1 LRIRETQKTLLGK
14 RRPKVRGPGDPNPDK
29 KRRFP
34 RPNYATLGNHEAKG
48 ARVIEKFTFELHAP
62 KVPVEKIILVK
73 DDFELR
79 NHVVLKLLGYLI
91 YYEPG
96 LKVEISADMH
106 YKPDLLV
113 PGEHTPKV
121 WIDCG
126 KITMKKMESL
136 SAKLRNTRVIF
147 MKENKRELESFK
159 KLVDK
164 KASETGHFEYL
175 AFEPGFVLSLA
186 NALQRTNHITLYEVI
201 ENVIGIA
208 LNDEVF
214 ESILYH

>member
-1 LRIRETQKTLLGK
+1 MLFRSKEDT
-14 RRPKVRGPGDPNPDK
+14 
-29 KRRFP
+29 
-34 RPNYATLGNHEAKG
+34 
-48 ARVIEKFTFELHAP
+48 
-62 KVPVEKIILVK
+62 
-73 DDFELR
+73 ELR

-96 LKVEISADMH
+96 LKVEISAEMH

-126 KITMKKMESL
+126 QVTMRKMESL
-136 SAKLRNTRVIF
+136 SSKLRNTRVIF
-147 MKENKRELESFK
+147 IKETKRELESFK

-164 KASETGHFEYL
+164 KAAGTEHFEYL

-186 NALQRTNHITLYEVI
+186 NAVQRTNHITLYSVMED
-201 ENVIGIA
+201 VIGIA

-214 ESILYH
+214 ESNLYH